1 MVTREASVRAASDV
15 VFNEVQGEAVLLH
28 TVSGRYYGLD
38 GVGTRFWQLAL
49 EGRSLGDV
57 QQRMLGEYNVEPDRL
72 WRDLQ
77 GLVEVLLARGL
88 VEFVDAQRS

>member
-1 MVTREASVRAASDV
+1 MVTREASVRAAPDV

-38 GVGTRFWQLAL
+38 SVGTRFWQLAL
-49 EGRSLGDV
+49 EGRNLGDV
-57 QQRMLGEYNVEPDRL
+57 QRRMLGEYNVEPDRL

-77 GLVEVLLARGL
+77 GLVEVLLAKGL
-88 VEFVDAQRS
+88 VEFVDAERS